1 MSEIVFD
8 TSAYLTLIKGEEGAE
23 IVKSYLPSA
32 MISTVNYAQ
41 LLTILQNIGMP
52 ISEAEKI
59 TEGLIRNIIPFDKK
73 QALLASQLN
82 EKIRDLDLS
91 LEERACISLAL
102 EKQCPVLTANKTW
115 GEIELDIEVK
125 ILP

>member
-82 EKIRDLDLS
+82 EKIRD
-91 LEERACISLAL
+91 
-102 EKQCPVLTANKTW
+102 
-115 GEIELDIEVK
+115 
-125 ILP
+125 